1 MSYINKSV
9 TSYGTEA
16 DFIEAFISSLVA
28 SDSRIVREQTAQ
40 QVADMFASSANTPRV
55 SVVISGIVTIAFER
69 QGNLGSTAS
78 GYNMSYTFNSSP
90 RVISSMTFTGSRID
104 PSAAAQRCFKYQII
118 SNTKAIFI
126 RFGNHNSPFPLTT
139 DIKGLIYSDT
149 TNQISFFMAN
159 TGQCYVGSGDIA
171 CTKAVRLP
179 YIRSLDDI
187 TQTEVIKHIALVG
200 SSDELIANPDG
211 IWDASTNYTTN
222 VPLQIGNEQCC
233 FIDNNTVMKC

>member
-55 SVVISGIVTIAFER
+55 SVVISDIVTITLNR
-69 QGNLGSTAS
+69 DTSLGISTNR
-78 GYNMSYTFNSSP
+78 YYISYTFNSSQ
-90 RVISSMTFTGSRID
+90 RIVSD
-104 PSAAAQRCFKYQII
+104 ITYSDSKTYYSESVQRCFKFQIV

-126 RFGNHNSPFPLTT
+126 RFGNYNSIIPLTT
-139 DIKGLIYSDT
+139 NIQGLIYSDA
-149 TNQISFFMAN
+149 TNQINFLMLN
-159 TGQCYVGSGDIA
+159 TGQCYVGNDDIV

-179 YIRSLDDI
+179 YIKSIDNL
-187 TQTEVIKHIALVG
+187 TQIEVIKNIALIG
-200 SSDELIANPDG
+200 NSNELVANPDG